1 MANETTSSTLSEL
14 FTNITQEAI
23 FTFQET
29 SVMRPLVTTYP
40 ISGSGK
46 TIEVPVYPTISA
58 SAVNEASDLSNTA
71 VNPTSATI
79 TASEVGVMTTLTDL
93 ARDSASRNVGADIG
107 KLFGEAIAKKVD
119 TDLTA
124 LLDDFASANDQGGAG
139 TELTA
144 DLLFKAQ
151 AILRSANVP
160 APYYAVFHPKATFNL
175 KKTLTQPAY
184 TTSSSGYAISDIGN
198 EALRN
203 GYIGRIAGID
213 IFENANISIDAYDD
227 SFGGV
232 FHPQSIGLALKEDF
246 KVETQRDASLRATEI
261 VASITVG
268 SGVLKDTYG
277 VTVKVDTAL

>member
-14 FTNITQEAI
+14 YTNITQEAI

-29 SVMRPLVTTYP
+29 SVMRPLVTLYP
-40 ISGSGK
+40 LMGSGK
-46 TIEVPVYPTISA
+46 TAEVPVYPAISA
-58 SAVNEASDLSNTA
+58 AAVNEATDLSNTA

-93 ARDSASRNVGADIG
+93 GANSASRNVGADIG

-119 TDLTA
+119 TDLVGLFSSFTTNTA
-124 LLDDFASANDQGGAG
+124 GAAG

-151 AILRSANVP
+151 AQLRTLSVP
-160 APYYAVFHPKATFNL
+160 APYYAVFHPKALFNL
-175 KKTLTQPAY
+175 KKTLTQAGY
-184 TTSSSGYAISDIGN
+184 GTSSYAVSDIGN

-213 IFENANISIDAYDD
+213 VFENANLSIDASDD
-227 SFGGV
+227 SVGGV
-232 FHPQSIGLALKEDF
+232 FHPASIGLAMKEDF

-261 VASITVG
+261 VASIVYG
-268 SGVLKDTYG
+268 KAVVKESFGVA
-277 VTVKVDTAL
+277 VTTDAAF

>member
-29 SVMRPLVTTYP
+29 SVMRPLVTLYP
-40 ISGSGK
+40 IVGSGK
-46 TIEVPVYPTISA
+46 TVEVPVYPTISA
-58 SAVNEASDLSNTA
+58 SAVNEATDLSNTA

-93 ARDSASRNVGADIG
+93 GANSASRNVGADIG
-107 KLFGEAIAKKVD
+107 RLFGEAIAKKVD
-119 TDLTA
+119 TDLVN
-124 LLDDFASANDQGGAG
+124 LLDDFASASDQGGAG

-160 APYYAVFHPKATFNL
+160 APYYGVFHPKALFNL
-175 KKTLTQPAY
+175 KKTLTQA
-184 TTSSSGYAISDIGN
+184 GYAGTATAISDIGN

-213 IFENANISIDAYDD
+213 VFENANITIDAYDD
-227 SFGGV
+227 SYGGV
-232 FHPQSIGLALKEDF
+232 FHPASLGLAMKEEF
-246 KVETQRDASLRATEI
+246 KVESQRDASLRATEL
-261 VASITVG
+261 VASIVYGVG
-268 SGVLKDTYG
+268 VIKDTFG
-277 VTVKVDTAL
+277 VTVRTDTAL